1 MVKELNLM
9 NISSLNISMNAM
21 ACLVELINCES
32 RELSAVESR
41 GESCGLRVDIRRSA
55 REPAGSEES
64 QHNSV
69 TLTVTAAGDDGE
81 LCDARSHLHHPLPA
95 NLHQPRRHLRQPRV
109 A

>member
-21 ACLVELINCES
+21 ACLVEPINCES

-55 REPAGSEES
+55 REPES
-64 QHNSV
+64 LLV
-69 TLTVTAAGDDGE
+69 V
-81 LCDARSHLHHPLPA
+81 RSHNTTQSL
-95 NLHQPRRHLRQPRV
+95 
-109 A
+109 